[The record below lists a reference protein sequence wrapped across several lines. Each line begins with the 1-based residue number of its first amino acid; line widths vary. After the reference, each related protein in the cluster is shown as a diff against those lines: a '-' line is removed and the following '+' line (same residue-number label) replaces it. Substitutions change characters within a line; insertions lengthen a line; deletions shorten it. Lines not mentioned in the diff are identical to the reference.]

1 MSDRPK
7 LQTRIPSVL
16 EDPGA
21 QAVARIYADAFL
33 QAAGERGG
41 ELLEEFTSLYDDVL
55 ARNPDFARLLAG
67 RSLNRDEKVRLI
79 DATIATQASEIFTSF
94 LRVLA
99 RHDRLDLLPT
109 ILHEAHVRHERALGR
124 RRVVVTSAV
133 PLDEATIER
142 IRASLAAALP
152 FEPVLIPNH
161 DPKVLGGLVIQV
173 GDTVYDTSLRAR
185 LNQLRARLRERSSYE
200 IQSGRDRFRHSA

>member
-7 LQTRIPSVL
+7 LQTRVPSVL
-16 EDPGA
+16 EDPSA
-21 QAVARIYADAFL
+21 QAVARVYADAFL
-33 QAAGERGG
+33 KAAGEQGE

-55 ARNPDFARLLAG
+55 SRNPDFARLLVG
-67 RSLNRDEKVRLI
+67 RSLGRDEKIRLI
-79 DATIATQASEIFTSF
+79 DATVATQASDLFASF

-99 RHDRLDLLPT
+99 RHDRLELLPN
-109 ILHEAHVRHERALGR
+109 ILHESHVRRERALGR
-124 RRVVVTSAV
+124 QRVIITSAV
-133 PLDEATIER
+133 PLDETALEKIRQRLATVL
-142 IRASLAAALP
+142 S
-152 FEPVLIPNH
+152 FEPVLIPIH
-161 DPKVLGGLVIQV
+161 DPKVLGGLVIQI